1 MSAASKS
8 TAASA
13 RKTTR
18 RTTRKRRPSKLLPAT
33 ALMTLATIAAATG
46 ARGGDVDKALG
57 KCPGMASR
65 YRVAALHLH
74 PDKNPAADAE
84 ERFVA
89 LSNAYQKK
97 AAACARAGK
106 STKRPKGPRTAKHKS
121 RRRKTASPRDRDAE
135 VEEMRRR
142 HAAME
147 AEEQARRERGEGP
160 PQQEEGGG
168 GWGRASKTAGVLAA
182 VAAAQGAY
190 ALNRRRRATYRR
202 GRRRGAPETYQRLPP
217 ALSGYRQSR
226 SGRPRWRGGKRRR
239 RKKKTHRRRRK
250 RRHISTRRRRRRQ
263 SGGGYFAPQN
273 TPAPNL
279 PIYRWSLPS

>member
-1 MSAASKS
+1 MSAASK
-8 TAASA
+8 TTTASA

-18 RTTRKRRPSKLLPAT
+18 RTTRKRKPSKLHPAT

-46 ARGGDVDKALG
+46 ATGGDVDKALG
-57 KCPGMASR
+57 ECPGMASR
-65 YRVAALHLH
+65 YRVAALRYH
-74 PDKNPAADAE
+74 PDKNPDEDAE

-147 AEEQARRERGEGP
+147 AEEQARREREEGP
-160 PQQEEGGG
+160 TQQEEGGG

-190 ALNRRRRATYRR
+190 ALNRRRRPTYRR
-202 GRRRGAPETYQRLPP
+202 GPRPRSPGRRSRRQNPWHQGQRRGP
-217 ALSGYRQSR
+217 YR
-226 SGRPRWRGGKRRR
+226 GRGGKRRR
-239 RKKKTHRRRRK
+239 RKKKTRRRRRK
-250 RRHISTRRRRRRQ
+250 RRHVSTRRRKRRQ

-279 PIYRWSLPS
+279 RGYRWSVPS

>member
-1 MSAASKS
+1 MSAASK
-8 TAASA
+8 TTTASA

-18 RTTRKRRPSKLLPAT
+18 PTTRKRRPSKLHPAT

-46 ARGGDVDKALG
+46 ATGGDVDKALG
-57 KCPGMASR
+57 ECPGMASR

-74 PDKNPAADAE
+74 PDKNPDEDAE

-190 ALNRRRRATYRR
+190 ALNRRRQPTYRR
-202 GRRRGAPETYQRLPP
+202 GRRPRTPD
-217 ALSGYRQSR
+217 RQSR
-226 SGRPRWRGGKRRR
+226 SRQPRWRGGKRRR

-250 RRHISTRRRRRRQ
+250 RRHISTRRRKRRQ

-273 TPAPNL
+273 APATNL
-279 PIYRWSLPS
+279 RGYRWSVPS

>member
-1 MSAASKS
+1 MSAASK
-8 TAASA
+8 
-13 RKTTR
+13 TTQR
-18 RTTRKRRPSKLLPAT
+18 ATRKRKTGKMLPT
-33 ALMTLATIAAATG
+33 LVTLAALTAAATAAPTG
-46 ARGGDVDKALG
+46 ATGGDVDKALG
-57 KCPGMASR
+57 ECPGMASR

-84 ERFVA
+84 EKFVA

-97 AAACARAGK
+97 AAACARAGE

-121 RRRKTASPRDRDAE
+121 RRRKTASPRERAAE

-142 HAAME
+142 HAAMMDD
-147 AEEQARRERGEGP
+147 EEQARREREEGP

-190 ALNRRRRATYRR
+190 ALNRRRQPTYRR
-202 GRRRGAPETYQRLPP
+202 GRRPRTPD
-217 ALSGYRQSR
+217 RQSR
-226 SGRPRWRGGKRRR
+226 SRQPRWRGGKRRR
-239 RKKKTHRRRRK
+239 RKKKTRRRRRK
-250 RRHISTRRRRRRQ
+250 RRRVSTRRRKLRQ

-279 PIYRWSLPS
+279 PEYRWSVPS